1 MTATWSSASRL
12 WSTRRSSMMTIVVPG
27 ASCAAVFFAG
37 GLIHTAR
44 GKSAGCDRPLTKRSG
59 CAAYAAASTC
69 WRCARTVG
77 AWPKCTTAGVRN
89 PRPLW
94 RCSWLY
100 QGKKTCPNARPSSS
114 DPKRSGNCG
123 QYLSVLKQHRRPR
136 QAPDGWAERAFDE
149 RAIERFSWKRWTGHS
164 DVVYQVCCPN
174 PQRWS

>member
-1 MTATWSSASRL
+1 
-12 WSTRRSSMMTIVVPG
+12 MMTIVVPG

-44 GKSAGCDRPLTKRSG
+44 GKSADCDRPLTKRSG

-94 RCSWLY
+94 RF
-100 QGKKTCPNARPSSS
+100 PRPTISLDSLL
-114 DPKRSGNCG
+114 REG
-123 QYLSVLKQHRRPR
+123 
-136 QAPDGWAERAFDE
+136 E
-149 RAIERFSWKRWTGHS
+149 
-164 DVVYQVCCPN
+164 
-174 PQRWS
+174 

>member
-1 MTATWSSASRL
+1 
-12 WSTRRSSMMTIVVPG
+12 MMTIVVPG

-44 GKSAGCDRPLTKRSG
+44 GKSAGCDRPLTTRSG

-114 DPKRSGNCG
+114 DPKRSGNYG
-123 QYLSVLKQHRRPR
+123 QYLSVLHCASENGLSFDTCGRLWVLVTPR
-136 QAPDGWAERAFDE
+136 SASNSATGLLFMDDPRSAWSV
-149 RAIERFSWKRWTGHS
+149 SWPG
-164 DVVYQVCCPN
+164 
-174 PQRWS
+174 